1 MSSQYRKRR
10 PALAAR
16 TPSAAHS
23 VSSMPRS
30 VPSRLSTSSPF
41 IQTHSTPPIFS
52 SPVPPSQQR
61 LNNATG
67 LASRLSSR
75 ASVRSSPSLAPHPQS
90 RTSRLS
96 LPTRSAATSST
107 VQADHHGGPDESCSA
122 DNHSDDDPDGMNE
135 VIMAID
141 MKDNG
146 TVGCAYYVAIDEA
159 LFLQEDIPL
168 AGMELVETLLLH
180 VEPTTVLISIRSP
193 DNLAHFIEA
202 GAQDFQ
208 GHRNQDEGGIHGAYI
223 LRTLGSAEF
232 NYESAKSHLINLDL
246 DSLRPRTMHFNT
258 VAGDEVEG
266 GAEMGDERN
275 ARLMQLATWINLG
288 SRFSRRKAAEYLSH
302 DPDAKFAFRVRSIE
316 MFTLR
321 NSLFVNADT
330 LASLQIL
337 GSENHPNF
345 MNQGPDKVRS
355 GAKEGLSLYGLFH
368 ILTHTAQGKMKL
380 RQMFLRPSTDVE
392 LIHERQQT
400 ISVLLR
406 PENGADIDNIGKLL
420 RRIKNI
426 KHNLLQLKKGIN
438 LPAGRVSI
446 ERAGTIDFQQSKEAR
461 RTCVMRGVSAELD
474 ELKRNYDGLEYFLNE
489 VAALMLEEIPEWA
502 QQYVKNCIFYPQIG
516 FLTVVSLNTESG
528 RGNYE
533 GEGLSDDAWERMF
546 VSDGNIYYK
555 NRRMKELDGQY
566 GDLYCMIV
574 DKEIEIIHELSVR
587 TLEHEEALTEASDL
601 CGELDSLLALA
612 LGADKYKMTAPQL
625 TSTNI
630 IQIEGGRHPLQ
641 ELVVPSFIANDTLL
655 LGGCGDGTADETI
668 VSDIM
673 GDVPNVM
680 VMTGPN
686 HSGKSVYL
694 KQVALIVYL
703 AHIGSYVPA
712 DQACIGLTDR
722 LLTRIATR
730 ESVSRNESAFAIDL
744 KQAAFSINFATRRSL
759 ILIDEFGKGTNAM
772 DGAGLLSALLD
783 HFLNLADDAP
793 RVLAATHF
801 HEIFENKLLPDTPK
815 LAFAHMDVRVDLETD
830 HVDDQVTFLF
840 RLMPGR
846 SASSFGSRC
855 AAMNGVDPAVV
866 ERSEALVLLLAR
878 GEDLRAACARLSAK
892 ETARLEEAEEVARR
906 FLEVDLSGLPPRKGL
921 TGSKR
926 DSASLRDQLR
936 DILSGPGPA
945 DT

>member
-1 MSSQYRKRR
+1 MNGVRQSE
-10 PALAAR
+10 L
-16 TPSAAHS
+16 
-23 VSSMPRS
+23 
-30 VPSRLSTSSPF
+30 L
-41 IQTHSTPPIFS
+41 
-52 SPVPPSQQR
+52 PV
-61 LNNATG
+61 G
-67 LASRLSSR
+67 
-75 ASVRSSPSLAPHPQS
+75 
-90 RTSRLS
+90 
-96 LPTRSAATSST
+96 
-107 VQADHHGGPDESCSA
+107 
-122 DNHSDDDPDGMNE
+122 
-135 VIMAID
+135 
-141 MKDNG
+141 
-146 TVGCAYYVAIDEA
+146 
-159 LFLQEDIPL
+159 
-168 AGMELVETLLLH
+168 ELV
-180 VEPTTVLISIRSP
+180 
-193 DNLAHFIEA
+193 
-202 GAQDFQ
+202 
-208 GHRNQDEGGIHGAYI
+208 
-223 LRTLGSAEF
+223 
-232 NYESAKSHLINLDL
+232 
-246 DSLRPRTMHFNT
+246 
-258 VAGDEVEG
+258 
-266 GAEMGDERN
+266 
-275 ARLMQLATWINLG
+275 
-288 SRFSRRKAAEYLSH
+288 
-302 DPDAKFAFRVRSIE
+302 
-316 MFTLR
+316 
-321 NSLFVNADT
+321 
-330 LASLQIL
+330 
-337 GSENHPNF
+337 
-345 MNQGPDKVRS
+345 
-355 GAKEGLSLYGLFH
+355 
-368 ILTHTAQGKMKL
+368 
-380 RQMFLRPSTDVE
+380 
-392 LIHERQQT
+392 
-400 ISVLLR
+400 
-406 PENGADIDNIGKLL
+406 
-420 RRIKNI
+420 
-426 KHNLLQLKKGIN
+426 
-438 LPAGRVSI
+438 
-446 ERAGTIDFQQSKEAR
+446 AGTIDFQQSKEAR

-574 DKEIEIIHELSVR
+574 GKLLFTSHPQRIVSLTQPADKEIEIIHELSVR

-801 HEIFENKLLPDTPK
+801 HEIFENELLPDTPK

-830 HVDDQVTFLF
+830 YVDDQVTFLF
-840 RLMPGR
+840 RLIPGR

-878 GEDLRAACARLSAK
+878 GEDLRAACARLSDN
-892 ETARLEEAEEVARR
+892 ETTRLEEAEEVARR
-906 FLEVDLSGLPPRKGL
+906 FLEIDLSGLPPRKGL
-921 TGSKR
+921 PGPKQ
-926 DSASLRDQLR
+926 DIPSLRDQLR
-936 DILSGPGPA
+936 DMLSDPGSA